1 MLQNISYTE
10 KSSTIRIN
18 KVCQCRIIL
27 YTQNQRSAAVGI
39 MWKGSASCA
48 GDSQRE
54 HLRSFSMYAVGPIG
68 ARAIF
73 VQRWLT
79 HLKVCLDTVIECSM
93 KLNTDCF
100 EICFKT
106 SWTLQDPYVQQL
118 YEVNLD
124 SSWAHAQQHRRPPFV
139 GAMTGSA
146 TFHSNLFQFDFGNV
160 NCLKFRSME
169 KDRRCEVQDLW
180 ASLFWGRGT

>member
-1 MLQNISYTE
+1 
-10 KSSTIRIN
+10 
-18 KVCQCRIIL
+18 
-27 YTQNQRSAAVGI
+27 
-39 MWKGSASCA
+39 
-48 GDSQRE
+48 
-54 HLRSFSMYAVGPIG
+54 MYAVGPIG

-124 SSWAHAQQHRRPPFV
+124 SSWAHAQLWLWKCKLFEVSKHGKGSKMWGPGSVSKSFLAAWHLRCNEVRWSIRTLALCEITPLYQSWSIQLATAQSC
-139 GAMTGSA
+139 GLTILSSWMTIS
-146 TFHSNLFQFDFGNV
+146 
-160 NCLKFRSME
+160 R
-169 KDRRCEVQDLW
+169 
-180 ASLFWGRGT
+180 